1 LPLYRGQ
8 LFGGANGSEVED
20 ASRLMARVRKR
31 DGAAFESLYD
41 AYHRLIYGIALR
53 ILGDVPAAEDVT
65 QAVFLKLWSS
75 PELFEKGNFG
85 AWIGRVTRNRCLDVV
100 RSRALRPQSEMPET
114 MPADDALE
122 DTAFASLDAAFVRSA
137 VARLPDEQRKPIELG
152 FFGALTHEEIARQT
166 GVPLG
171 TIKTRI
177 RTGLRK
183 LRAQLDGVVTA

>member
-1 LPLYRGQ
+1 LGE
-8 LFGGANGSEVED
+8 ANESEVED
-20 ASRLMARVRKR
+20 AGRLMERVRER
-31 DGAAFESLYD
+31 DGAAFELLYE
-41 AYHRLIYGIALR
+41 AYHRLVYGIALR

-75 PELFEKGNFG
+75 PRFASGNFG
-85 AWIGRVTRNRCLDVV
+85 AWIARVTRNRALDVV
-100 RSRALRPQSEMPET
+100 RSRNVRQQGELPET

-122 DTAFASLDAAFVRSA
+122 DRAFAMLDAEFVRSA
-137 VARLPDEQRKPIELG
+137 LARLPEDQRRPIELG
-152 FFGALTHEEIARQT
+152 FFGALTHEEIARQLQI
-166 GVPLG
+166 PLG